1 MPNAEEFLVLPV
13 QNRWD
18 GRHSVDGRPFQ
29 GLCRGIDIRM
39 IDEDEH
45 WSDSSALLR
54 VFVALK
60 QCGRGAARRL
70 HPARVS
76 GSIEPFDDELRSF
89 CIPTCVACFSA
100 KLGKT
105 RVTLTIR

>member
-13 QNRWD
+13 QNRSD

-29 GLCRGIDIRM
+29 GLCCGIDIRI

-45 WSDSSALLR
+45 WSDSFALLR

-76 GSIEPFDDELRSF
+76 RSIEPFDDELRSF
-89 CIPTCVACFSA
+89 CIATCVACLSP